1 MSSSFPLAARR
12 LLISCVG
19 VPLPVKSQ
27 PMKKFLAAVAGLVL
41 AAMMTGRATEPA
53 DTAVVARVNGKEIK
67 RAELNAAMRGLMMQ
81 FAQNGR
87 SIPPEQM
94 DEFERDVL
102 DELINRELVLQEASA
117 KPPAGL
123 EDKVSAELAR
133 IEQQVGGPAE
143 FEKALSESGLTVA
156 DYRARLRDNLIVQG
170 AMLGLMT
177 NAAAATPA
185 EVQEFYDKNHE
196 RFRQPELV
204 RARHILVR
212 VAPTASDDE
221 KAAKKAQI
229 DALLVRVKAGEDFGT
244 LAKQFSEDPGSG
256 SNGGDLGL
264 FPRGAMVPEFDLA
277 AFSLETNQVSDVIT
291 TQFGYH
297 ILQVTEK
304 KAARQV
310 PFDEV
315 KEELGARLQRQN
327 GAEAAQKH
335 ISELRK
341 SAKVEV
347 LLAP

>member
-1 MSSSFPLAARR
+1 
-12 LLISCVG
+12 
-19 VPLPVKSQ
+19 
-27 PMKKFLAAVAGLVL
+27 MKKLLAVVAALVIGLTGNGPAGEPD
-41 AAMMTGRATEPA
+41 AA
-53 DTAVVARVNGKEIK
+53 AVVARVNGKEIK

-94 DEFERDVL
+94 ETFERDVL

-117 KPPAGL
+117 TPPADL
-123 EDKVSAELAR
+123 DNKVSEEFAR
-133 IEQQVGGPAE
+133 IEKQVGGAAE

-170 AMLGLMT
+170 AMMGLMT

-185 EVQEFYDKNHE
+185 EVQDFYEKNPE
-196 RFRQPELV
+196 RFRQPDLV

-212 VAPTASDDE
+212 VPPSASEEE

-229 DALLVRVKAGEDFGT
+229 DALLVRVKAGEDFAA

-256 SNGGDLGL
+256 RNGGDLGL

-277 AFSLETNQVSDVIT
+277 AFSLETNQVSEVIT

-297 ILQVTEK
+297 ILQVTDK
-304 KAARQV
+304 KPARQV
-310 PFDEV
+310 PFEEV
-315 KEELGARLQRQN
+315 KEELGARLQRQK

-335 ISELRK
+335 IGELRK

-347 LLAP
+347 LLTP

>member
-1 MSSSFPLAARR
+1 MKR
-12 LLISCVG
+12 LLAV
-19 VPLPVKSQ
+19 V
-27 PMKKFLAAVAGLVL
+27 AALVIGLTGNGWAEEPD
-41 AAMMTGRATEPA
+41 AA
-53 DTAVVARVNGKEIK
+53 AVVARVNGKEIK
-67 RAELNAAMRGLMMQ
+67 RAELNAALRGLMMQ

-94 DEFERDVL
+94 GTFERDVL

-117 KPPAGL
+117 TPPADL
-123 EDKVSAELAR
+123 DNKVSEEFAR
-133 IEQQVGGPAE
+133 IEKQVGGAAE

-170 AMLGLMT
+170 AMMGLMT

-185 EVQEFYDKNHE
+185 EVQDFYEKNSE
-196 RFRQPELV
+196 RFRQPDLV

-212 VAPTASDDE
+212 VPPSASEEE

-229 DALLVRVKAGEDFGT
+229 DALLVRVKAGEDFAA

-256 SNGGDLGL
+256 RNGGDLGL

-277 AFSLETNQVSDVIT
+277 AFSLETNQVSEVIT

-297 ILQVTEK
+297 ILQVTDK
-304 KAARQV
+304 KPARQV
-310 PFDEV
+310 PFEEV
-315 KEELGARLQRQN
+315 KEELGARLQRQK

-335 ISELRK
+335 IGELRK